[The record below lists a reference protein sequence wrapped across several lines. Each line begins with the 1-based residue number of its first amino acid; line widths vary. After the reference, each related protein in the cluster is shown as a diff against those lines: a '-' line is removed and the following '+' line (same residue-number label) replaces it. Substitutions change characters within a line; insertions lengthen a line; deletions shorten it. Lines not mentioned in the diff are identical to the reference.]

1 MKGTY
6 FRKDRNKWLATAM
19 IDRKRIYIGLFVNQA
34 EAKEAYDNVIKRLKT
49 ETKWQRKQS

>member
-19 IDRKRIYIGLFVNQA
+19 IDRKRIYIGLFVNQV